1 MAVLDLRWRSAN
13 VSRGLEMAMKGIS
26 EMWTRRFS
34 TVAMERTHAARTVV
48 SIEGGI
54 AVSHAS
60 TVSSVGRMADRLGLW
75 NLFLSLLVVVP
86 ALFVAASAWSHS
98 VDDLQKLLGSR
109 ERYFQALDKEAPDFA
124 LQDAEGRS
132 FSVDDFHGR
141 AIVLHF
147 IYAACP
153 DICPLH
159 ADRIAEVQKMI
170 NQTPMKDQVQFIT
183 ITTDP
188 QNDTSDV
195 MRNYGEAHGLDPAN
209 WLFLTVRPGQAE
221 DATRKLAERFGHKFT
236 KVEGD
241 YQIHSIVTHVIDR
254 NGRWRANFHGLKFD
268 PTNLVVF
275 VNGLVNDFSQP
286 HGHPERSLWQ
296 RFKGLFGS

>member
-1 MAVLDLRWRSAN
+1 VRDFCAGEQRERQP
-13 VSRGLEMAMKGIS
+13 GLEMTMKGFS
-26 EMWTRRFS
+26 KMWNCRFS
-34 TVAMERTHAARTVV
+34 SVAVKRMPAAQAVV
-48 SIEGGI
+48 SIEG
-54 AVSHAS
+54 ATVVSRAS
-60 TVSSVGRMADRLGLW
+60 TVTCARQAAGRIGAW
-75 NLFLSLLVVVP
+75 KLFLSLLVAVP
-86 ALFVAASAWSHS
+86 SLLAAASAWSHS

-132 FSVDDFHGR
+132 FSVDDFHGK
-141 AIVLHF
+141 VVLLHF

-159 ADRIAEVQKMI
+159 ADRIAEVQKVI
-170 NQTPMKDQVQFIT
+170 NQTPMKDQVRFIT

-188 QNDTSDV
+188 VNDAPDV
-195 MRNYGEAHGLDPAN
+195 MRNYGEAHGLDSAN
-209 WLFLTVRPGQAE
+209 WLFLTVQSGQAE

-236 KVEGD
+236 KVEGG

-286 HGHPERSLWQ
+286 HGHPDRSLWQ
-296 RFKGLFGS
+296 RFRGLFGS

>member
-1 MAVLDLRWRSAN
+1 MN
-13 VSRGLEMAMKGIS
+13 GIS
-26 EMWTRRFS
+26 EMWNRRFS
-34 TVAMERTHAARTVV
+34 PVAVKDMRAARTVV
-48 SIEGGI
+48 SIEGVA
-54 AVSHAS
+54 AVPRTSMVAS
-60 TVSSVGRMADRLGLW
+60 ARRMAGRQGMW
-75 NLFLSLLVVVP
+75 KLFLSLLVAVP
-86 ALFVAASAWSHS
+86 SLFAAASAWSHS

-109 ERYFQALDKEAPDFA
+109 ERYFQAIDKEAPDFA
-124 LQDAEGRS
+124 LQGADGRS
-132 FSVDDFHGR
+132 FSVDDFHGKVV
-141 AIVLHF
+141 VLHF

-159 ADRIAEVQKMI
+159 ADRIAEVQKMV

-195 MRNYGEAHGLDPAN
+195 MRNYGEAHGLDSTN

-236 KVEGD
+236 KVEAG

-296 RFKGLFGS
+296 RFKGLFES